1 MTSIF
6 ASLLSATQKA
16 SFEKGMTDLFD
27 TFKQDVV
34 IYKEAKIEVIN
45 INQPRMY
52 GYNERSDIDNIN
64 YIPVTGVY
72 QALVTSSKKQTQER
86 LEESENRIDKGE
98 LEMKVKSDANDFI
111 QNNGKTLY
119 VSINDL
125 MYKFVTSQSPR
136 PYITSEYF
144 TYYLERER

>member
-1 MTSIF
+1 M

-16 SFEKGMTDLFD
+16 SFEKGMTNLFD

-45 INQPRMY
+45 ISQPRMF
-52 GYNERSDIDNIN
+52 GYNERSDIENIN

-72 QALVTSSKKQTQER
+72 PALVTSSKKQSQER

-98 LEMKVKSDANDFI
+98 VEMKVQSDANDFI

-125 MYKFVTSQSPR
+125 MYKFVSSQSPR

>member
-1 MTSIF
+1 M

-64 YIPVTGVY
+64 YIPVTGVF
-72 QALVTSSKKQTQER
+72 QALVTSSKKQKQER

-98 LEMKVKSDANDFI
+98 VEMKVKSDANDFI

-125 MYKFVTSQSPR
+125 MYKFATSQSPR

>member
-1 MTSIF
+1 M

-98 LEMKVKSDANDFI
+98 VEMKVKSDANDFI

>member
-1 MTSIF
+1 M

-98 LEMKVKSDANDFI
+98 VEMKVKSDANDFI

-144 TYYLERER
+144 TYYLKRER

>member
-1 MTSIF
+1 M

-16 SFEKGMTDLFD
+16 SFEKGMTNLFD

-34 IYKEAKIEVIN
+34 IYKEAKIDIIN
-45 INQPRMY
+45 IAQPRMY

-64 YIPVTGVY
+64 YIPVTGVF
-72 QALVTSSKKQTQER
+72 QALVTSSKKQNQER
-86 LEESENRIDKGE
+86 LEEAENIIDKGE
-98 LEMKVKSDANDFI
+98 VEIKVQSDANDFI

-119 VSINDL
+119 VMINDL
-125 MYKFVTSQSPR
+125 MYKFISSQSAR
-136 PYITSEYF
+136 PYISSQYF

>member
-1 MTSIF
+1 M

-16 SFEKGMTDLFD
+16 SFEKGMANLFD
-27 TFKQDVV
+27 TFKQDII

-45 INQPRMY
+45 INQPRMF

-64 YIPVTGVY
+64 YVPVTGVY
-72 QALVTSSKKQTQER
+72 QALITSTKKQSQER
-86 LEESENRIDKGE
+86 LEETENRIDKGE

-125 MYKFVTSQSPR
+125 MYKFISSQSPR

>member
-1 MTSIF
+1 
-6 ASLLSATQKA
+6 
-16 SFEKGMTDLFD
+16 
-27 TFKQDVV
+27 
-34 IYKEAKIEVIN
+34 
-45 INQPRMY
+45 
-52 GYNERSDIDNIN
+52 
-64 YIPVTGVY
+64 
-72 QALVTSSKKQTQER
+72 
-86 LEESENRIDKGE
+86 
-98 LEMKVKSDANDFI
+98 MKVKSDANDFI

>member
-1 MTSIF
+1 M
-6 ASLLSATQKA
+6 ASLLSAAQKA
-16 SFEKGMTDLFD
+16 SFEKAMANLFD
-27 TFKQDVV
+27 TFSQDVI
-34 IYKEAKIEVIN
+34 IYKEARIEITN

>member
-1 MTSIF
+1 M

-34 IYKEAKIEVIN
+34 IYKEAKIEVID

-98 LEMKVKSDANDFI
+98 VEMKVKSDANDFI

>member
-1 MTSIF
+1 M

-111 QNNGKTLY
+111 QNNGKTL
-119 VSINDL
+119 
-125 MYKFVTSQSPR
+125 
-136 PYITSEYF
+136 
-144 TYYLERER
+144 